1 MRIENGGRKLANRII
16 LNETSYFGW
25 NAREHLVPEIQKR
38 QFKKILVVTDE
49 TLMKCDVASKV
60 IDALKEGNISFEVF
74 DKVKPNP
81 TIKNCHDGIDAC
93 KKTGADA
100 IVAVGGGSVIDTAKC
115 IGIVINNPEFYD
127 INSLEGTADTKNKS
141 LPIIALPT
149 TAGTAAEVTINYV
162 ITDEE
167 NVVKRVCVDPNDIPI
182 VSIIDTEL
190 MSGMPRMT
198 AAATGLDA
206 LTHAMEGYITK
217 AHWEMTDMFHLK
229 SMELTYRNLVSA
241 VDKDREAMDMM
252 GLSQYIAGMGFSN
265 VGLGIVHSMAHQ
277 LGATYDVAH
286 GIACSLFLPY
296 VLEWNGEVV
305 KSRFRDMAKAFG
317 LHVDER
323 SDEVC
328 VSLVVNAVRDLETR
342 LGVPQHL
349 NELGVKK
356 EDFEVMAEKALR
368 DPCTGGN
375 PREVTKEDI
384 IMLMER
390 AY

>member
-1 MRIENGGRKLANRII
+1 MINRII

-25 NAREHLVPEIQKR
+25 GAREVLVSEIKKRHLN
-38 QFKKILVVTDE
+38 KILVVTDK
-49 TLMKCDVASKV
+49 TLINCGVADMV
-60 IDALKEGNISFEVF
+60 IKQLDGNV
-74 DKVKPNP
+74 DYVVYDDVKPNP
-81 TIKNCHDGIDAC
+81 TITNCQKGIDFC
-93 KKTGADA
+93 KSEGCNA

-115 IGIVINNPEFYD
+115 IGIVVKNPEFYD
-127 INSLEGTADTKNKS
+127 INSLEGVADTKNPC

-162 ITDEE
+162 ITDEV
-167 NVVKRVCVDPNDIPI
+167 NVVKRVCVDPHDIPVLSI
-182 VSIIDTEL
+182 VDMEL
-190 MSGMPRMT
+190 MAGMPKLT

-229 SMELTYRNLVSA
+229 SMGMTYKNLEAA
-241 VDKDREAMDMM
+241 VNKDKEAMINM
-252 GLSQYIAGMGFSN
+252 GISQYIAGMGFSN

-277 LGATYDVAH
+277 LGATYDVPH
-286 GIACSLFLPY
+286 GIACALFLPY
-296 VLEWNGEVV
+296 VLKWNGEVA
-305 KSRFRDMAKAFG
+305 KDRYREMAKVFELDVNG
-317 LHVDER
+317 KTDEECVDI
-323 SDEVC
+323 
-328 VSLVVNAVRDLETR
+328 VVEAIRDLETK

-349 NELGVKK
+349 SEVGVNK
-356 EDFEVMAEKALR
+356 EDFDVLAEKAFK

-384 IMLMER
+384 VSLFEI